1 VRPYRCASSCP
12 SPVPNS
18 ERVVEILPRA
28 VLTVALVPVLDS
40 MRPEGKSL

>member
-1 VRPYRCASSCP
+1 VRRYRCSSSCP
-12 SPVPNS
+12 SPEPNS
-18 ERVVEILPRA
+18 ERVVEVLPRT